1 MRLFGLVALGFM
13 WARIAK
19 AAGERKALGN
29 GVGARMDS
37 KLMTG
42 RFFMERMLPETG
54 SLATRVAAG
63 SETVMSIPAE
73 MF

>member
-1 MRLFGLVALGFM
+1 M
-13 WARIAK
+13 WAKIAK
-19 AAGERKALGN
+19 AAGERKAMGN
-29 GVGARMDS
+29 GVAAKMDT
-37 KLMTG
+37 KLSTG

-63 SETVMSIPAE
+63 SEAVMSIPAE